1 MIFRCDPVNTAGHF
15 LARAHYIYAA
25 LQVLGVAENSLTK
38 LVKHQVLECIL
49 VSLRSE
55 DRVDICVQN

>member
-1 MIFRCDPVNTAGHF
+1 MICRRDPVNTAGHF

-38 LVKHQVLECIL
+38 LVKHQILECMP

-55 DRVDICVQN
+55 DPVDICVRN